1 MISNDN
7 AKQTKENFHSYYNQ
21 VEYSRRRQLE
31 LIDRI
36 IAGDQSLEKD
46 LTAECLLEQF
56 LQNQIWRML
65 GSLLPQKQPV
75 FEPFQLSDK
84 LLVTKLVEV
93 G

>member
-1 MISNDN
+1 MADQLSKKVI
-7 AKQTKENFHSYYNQ
+7 QENFHSYYNQ

-36 IAGDQSLEKD
+36 IAGDQTVEKD

-56 LQNQIWRML
+56 LQNNIYRML
-65 GSLLPQKQPV
+65 GTLLPQKASV
-75 FEPFQLSDK
+75 LEPFQLSDQ
-84 LLVTKLVEV
+84 LLVLKFEGV